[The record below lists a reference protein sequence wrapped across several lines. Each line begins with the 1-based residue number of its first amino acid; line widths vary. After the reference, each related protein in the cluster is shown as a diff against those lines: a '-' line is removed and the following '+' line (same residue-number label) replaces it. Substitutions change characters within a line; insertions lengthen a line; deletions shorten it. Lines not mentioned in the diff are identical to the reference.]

1 MRTSQRSTL
10 GPVIASK
17 VFIES
22 SGQMPVLTYSAD
34 CASATSAGSMQQTR
48 GGCQNAIASKEEPVA
63 VSVLRVSVRGVLGDA
78 RRGRAGLTLVLRAEA
93 RRTVRPVD
101 RGGQAQKADLSDAH
115 SVIEGDRHLRL
126 VR

>member
-1 MRTSQRSTL
+1 
-10 GPVIASK
+10 
-17 VFIES
+17 
-22 SGQMPVLTYSAD
+22 
-34 CASATSAGSMQQTR
+34 SAGSMQQTR

-126 VR
+126 VRSLQRKFARTAGVDVSRRGVDVQTETGEGGRTVGARG